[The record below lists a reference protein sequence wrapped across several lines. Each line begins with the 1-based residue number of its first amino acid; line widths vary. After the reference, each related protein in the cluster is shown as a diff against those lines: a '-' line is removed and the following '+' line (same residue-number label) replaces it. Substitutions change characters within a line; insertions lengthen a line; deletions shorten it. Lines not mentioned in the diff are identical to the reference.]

1 MKIQRLLVT
10 LTVVNLALLVFLLAQ
25 MRPVE
30 ASNDS
35 GILRGR
41 ALQIVDDLG
50 KVRASIQVYPAD
62 DKLRLPD
69 GTVGYPETVL
79 LRLID
84 QNGRPSVKLDASTRG
99 AGILLGGE
107 ADPTY
112 AQLGARRG
120 ESRLLLKNREGR
132 EQVISS
138 PAAAAGFP
146 PSRE

>member
-41 ALQIVDDLG
+41 GLQIVDAEG
-50 KVRASIQVYPAD
+50 RVRASISVFPAD
-62 DKLRLPD
+62 NKFRMPD

-84 QNGRPSVKLDASTRG
+84 EHGGPSVKLDVSERG
-99 AGILLGGE
+99 AGLLLGSGTTPAYLTLGSKGGE
-107 ADPTY
+107 P
-112 AQLGARRG
+112 
-120 ESRLLLKNREGR
+120 RLLLKGKDGR
-132 EQVISS
+132 EQVIAIS
-138 PAAAAGFP
+138 PSAIPVKAP
-146 PSRE
+146 